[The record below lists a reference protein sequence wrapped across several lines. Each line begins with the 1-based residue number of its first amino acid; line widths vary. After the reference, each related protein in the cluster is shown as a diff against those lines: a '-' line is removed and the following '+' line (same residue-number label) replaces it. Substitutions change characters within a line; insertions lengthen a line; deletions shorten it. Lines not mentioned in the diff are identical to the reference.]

1 MNLTYKEQVDRKNI
15 EKIRELQKELPAFT
29 AEFFRAMEIRK
40 STNTRKPLL
49 YLNSLHI
56 RKSRQRIK

>member
-40 STNTRKPLL
+40 STNTRKNYAYDL
-49 YLNSLHI
+49 
-56 RKSRQRIK
+56 